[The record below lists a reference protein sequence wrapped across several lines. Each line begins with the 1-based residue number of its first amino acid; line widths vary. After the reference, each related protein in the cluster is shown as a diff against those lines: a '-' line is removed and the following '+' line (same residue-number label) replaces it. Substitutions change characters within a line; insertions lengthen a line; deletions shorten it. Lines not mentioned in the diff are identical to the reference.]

1 MPKKK
6 KENNGLEVIS
16 EVLVESEPADLPQR
30 RTPRQGRSQ
39 ETVDKILGATS
50 RLLAEGANISSLNTN
65 RIAGAAGVSV
75 GGLYRFFSDKQAI
88 VDAIAVQ
95 HLQIFQAD
103 LARTVDHE
111 KPSTGQ
117 DFLELVIDTFVAYLE
132 KNPEFFQIAYG
143 GSHISA
149 DVREAKS
156 RPDDGTSGFMKTFLV
171 DALGKTPSKS
181 LDLKLRIAAEVG
193 DRLIAHAFDQKSVS
207 RRNDVIGELK
217 KLLSDYLFDENGA
230 L

>member
-1 MPKKK
+1 M
-6 KENNGLEVIS
+6 EAEL
-16 EVLVESEPADLPQR
+16 ADPPQR

-39 ETVDKILGATS
+39 ETVDKILSATS
-50 RLLAEGANISSLNTN
+50 RLLADGANLSSLNTN
-65 RIAGAAGVSV
+65 RIAEAAGVSV

-95 HLQIFQAD
+95 HLHVFQSQ
-103 LARTVDHE
+103 LAEAVERA
-111 KPSTGQ
+111 KPNNGRA
-117 DFLELVIDTFVAYLE
+117 FLELVIDAFVAYLDR
-132 KNPEFFQIAYG
+132 NPEFHQIAYG

-181 LDLKLRIAAEVG
+181 LDLKIRIAAEVG
-193 DRLIAHAFDQKSVS
+193 DRLIAHAFDQKTIRS
-207 RRNDVIGELK
+207 RNEVIGELK
-217 KLLSDYLFDENGA
+217 TLLSDYLFDEHGA

>member
-1 MPKKK
+1 MVKKQ
-6 KENNGLEVIS
+6 KETNGLEVVGEIPPGS
-16 EVLVESEPADLPQR
+16 RGPDAPQR

-39 ETVDKILGATS
+39 QTVDKILSAAR
-50 RLLAEGANISSLNTN
+50 RLLAEGTTISSLNTN
-65 RIAGAAGVSV
+65 RIAEAAGVSV

-95 HLQIFQAD
+95 HLQIFQTA
-103 LARTVDHE
+103 LAETVDRE
-111 KPSTGQ
+111 KPNTGQ
-117 DFLELVIDTFVAYLE
+117 DFLELVIDAFVAYLE
-132 KNPEFFQIAYG
+132 RNPEFFQIAYG

-156 RPDDGTSGFMKTFLV
+156 RPDDGASGFMKAFLV
-171 DALGKTPSKS
+171 DALGKQPSEA

-193 DRLIAHAFDQKSVS
+193 DRLIAHAFDQKSIS
-207 RRNDVIGELK
+207 ARNDVIGELK
-217 KLLSDYLFDENGA
+217 KLLSDYLFDEHGA